1 MFIGYLSLA
10 NVVTLSGLVFSV
22 TSCFLAAN
30 GNFKFAV
37 YILFLA
43 CICDAFDGKIARMN
57 KNRTPAERFYG
68 VQLDSL
74 CDVISFGVTPCFI
87 AFSLG
92 FKGWFDVIIY
102 CFFIICG
109 VTRLAYFNTLSNQ
122 NNGKAMKSYRGMPIP
137 MSTMMITFLILLT
150 TFIGPNVT
158 HWLFR
163 LGFIATAV
171 LFVLNIKVKKPNTR
185 RSLILLSV
193 ESVML
198 ILILVIGPCLTY

>member
-1 MFIGYLSLA
+1 
-10 NVVTLSGLVFSV
+10 
-22 TSCFLAAN
+22 
-30 GNFKFAV
+30 
-37 YILFLA
+37 
-43 CICDAFDGKIARMN
+43 
-57 KNRTPAERFYG
+57 
-68 VQLDSL
+68 
-74 CDVISFGVTPCFI
+74 
-87 AFSLG
+87 
-92 FKGWFDVIIY
+92 
-102 CFFIICG
+102 
-109 VTRLAYFNTLSNQ
+109 
-122 NNGKAMKSYRGMPIP
+122 MKSYRGMPIP